1 MRRTI
6 ATIPP
11 TDLVATYVNVENDT
25 PANAAKELWNA
36 YGPHTIEVIG
46 DGVRTLAGL
55 WLSAWREA
63 GGDDA
68 KLDLGLIPQ
77 ATITKTVLKPSFL
90 RSYTLDKIGAHLS

>member
-1 MRRTI
+1 
-6 ATIPP
+6 
-11 TDLVATYVNVENDT
+11 VENET
-25 PANAAKELWNA
+25 PANAASELWNVHGQDTVA
-36 YGPHTIEVIG
+36 VIG

-55 WLSAWREA
+55 WLSAWRQA